1 MIVER
6 ETYHHGDLR
15 QALIDAALELVAEK
29 DVSSLSLR
37 EVARKA
43 GVSHAAP
50 YRHFEDKEALL
61 AAVAEQGFGIF
72 NDALEQ
78 ATQDIPNPLERLEA
92 GFIAYVHYAIV
103 NPSHYRILFGA
114 YGANATETYPSLA
127 TAIKQAFKQFV
138 DTIAQG
144 QNIGTIRPGNPE
156 QLAQAVWALSHGL
169 AMLVI
174 DGHLTYKEIGGRSN
188 DKAPFCVYES
198 LARFST
204 RLLMEGLLCS
214 HSKNIC

>member
-6 ETYHHGDLR
+6 ETYHHGDLH
-15 QALIDAALELVAEK
+15 QALIEAALELVAEK

-61 AAVAEQGFGIF
+61 AAVAEQGFGMF
-72 NDALEQ
+72 NDALEE
-78 ATQDIPNPLERLEA
+78 ATEHISNPLERLEA
-92 GFIAYVHYAIV
+92 GFIAYVRYAIE

-114 YGANATETYPSLA
+114 YGANVEKTYPSLA
-127 TAIKQAFKQFV
+127 TAIKLAFMQFV
-138 DTIAQG
+138 NTIAQG
-144 QNIGTIRPGNPE
+144 QNMGTIRPGNPE
-156 QLAQAVWALSHGL
+156 QLAQAAWALSHGL
-169 AMLVI
+169 AMLLI
-174 DGHLTYKEIGGRSN
+174 DGQLTYKQIGEMSN
-188 DKAPFCVYES
+188 EQTPDVYES
-198 LARFST
+198 LFRVT
-204 RLLMEGLLCS
+204 TGLLMEGLLCS

>member
-15 QALIDAALELVAEK
+15 QALIEAALELVAEK

-37 EVARKA
+37 EVTRKA

-61 AAVAEQGFGIF
+61 AAVAEQGFGMF
-72 NDALEQ
+72 NDALEE
-78 ATQDIPNPLERLEA
+78 ATQDIANPLERLEA
-92 GFIAYVHYAIV
+92 GFIAYVRYAIE

-114 YGANATETYPSLA
+114 YGANAEKTYPSLA
-127 TAIKQAFKQFV
+127 AAIKQAFKQFV
-138 DTIAQG
+138 NTIAQG
-144 QNIGTIRPGNPE
+144 QHLGAIRAGNPE

-169 AMLVI
+169 AMLLI
-174 DGHLTYKEIGGRSN
+174 DGQLTYKEIEGMSN
-188 DKAPFCVYES
+188 DTTLCVYES
-198 LARFST
+198 LFRFTT

-214 HSKNIC
+214 DSKNIC